1 MTIACFDAP
10 GAVTQRH
17 SLLVR
22 VRIPFRIAI
31 YFTGLRKV
39 LIMETT
45 KYTKIKDLGVWVAT
59 GSVLLFFLIYLG
71 AAVFF
76 CYHFLPGTVINGID
90 VSGKSVDQVE
100 QQMIEEIYSYE
111 IKIKARE
118 NKEETLT
125 GKDIKLRSIF
135 DGTLEKELKEQ
146 NIFAWPSALAR
157 ERHIEVRT
165 MVYFDKGALERETSK
180 WEILDKEKM
189 KQPED
194 ARVSE
199 YLPGE
204 GYKIVTEKDGTTVK
218 VKKFMDQL
226 RRAILQ
232 LEDTFS
238 LDEQGCYTKPKRTS
252 GSKNLKKQVKVMNQ
266 FAQTSITYQFGTE
279 EEILDGKTISAW
291 IFVDQDGEVNVS
303 QEQITAYVDYL
314 ADKWDTVGKS
324 KKLVTTY
331 GTEVVIE
338 DGDYGWRI
346 DREKEFQVLKELILS
361 GEVAVREPEYDR
373 WANSRN
379 GNDYGDTYVE
389 VNLGTQHLFY
399 YKDGQLLMESDF
411 VSGNDEKNWNTPPGA
426 FGLYYKERNRVLR
439 GEGYAS
445 PVSFWMPFN
454 GGVGFHDAT
463 WRRSFGGSY
472 YLRNGSHGCINLPY
486 SAAKKLYDNIEA
498 GCAVLV
504 Y

>member
-314 ADKWDTVGKS
+314 ADKWD
-324 KKLVTTY
+324 
-331 GTEVVIE
+331 
-338 DGDYGWRI
+338 R
-346 DREKEFQVLKELILS
+346 
-361 GEVAVREPEYDR
+361 
-373 WANSRN
+373 
-379 GNDYGDTYVE
+379 
-389 VNLGTQHLFY
+389 
-399 YKDGQLLMESDF
+399 
-411 VSGNDEKNWNTPPGA
+411 
-426 FGLYYKERNRVLR
+426 
-439 GEGYAS
+439 
-445 PVSFWMPFN
+445 
-454 GGVGFHDAT
+454 
-463 WRRSFGGSY
+463 
-472 YLRNGSHGCINLPY
+472 
-486 SAAKKLYDNIEA
+486 
-498 GCAVLV
+498 
-504 Y
+504 